1 MVEKKLSLSKVS
13 KLLKKK
19 TLLCSLWGCEN
30 KSHWAYQVGYL
41 VYKDLFKK
49 VILFDPR
56 KNRFEYGSEGMKQRF
71 FSLLNEKRPDYIFL
85 LLDATEFGLDVLQR
99 IKETSPKTKI
109 IAILG
114 DDDIHFFTRS
124 RYYALFIDYCLI
136 AQVQYLP
143 LYKKD
148 GLTNA
153 ISFLYG
159 VNTNHFRYLNLDKK
173 YDVSFIGTP
182 IPISRVDLIRFLI
195 KNRIKVNI
203 WGRGWRDYPDLNRIY
218 GGSID
223 YKEMPK
229 IINKTK
235 IYLGFTK
242 NRFGIPHS
250 TGKFFEGS
258 ACKTFCLIEN
268 FSEYFK
274 YFNKNSEMV
283 SFNNKYDLLKKI
295 EYYLIHEKE
304 RERIAKN
311 AYKKTIKKHNYH
323 IIYKNIF
330 QEIFTIE
337 KKVRLENYFKSIESS
352 EKPSEFS
359 KGQFLKTDDIIN
371 RIAHNQKII
380 ELSEKEIYE
389 DYDTIKEKLKNF
401 SYVCFSYG
409 KSKADKYK
417 NYLQV
422 YSLERTKKEISCCEY
437 ALQSRNLGRCL
448 AINIYKALKI
458 LKKNDF
464 NGLLNINQ
472 VMVTKNYFLKN
483 FKKFKEIFNG
493 KQIDIIN
500 ENNTAFI
507 EIPLVQIEH
516 LSKVNKSYI
525 NRLDFDS
532 LKEVFRLNFM
542 IDLFLLFSQ
551 KKLFKNF
558 YPYKLFINSVVNGN
572 FFILKCLFNSIL
584 SRENRT
590 KLDTF

>member
-1 MVEKKLSLSKVS
+1 MAEKKLSLSEVS

-30 KSHWAYQVGYL
+30 KGHWAYQGGYL

-71 FSLLNEKRPDYIFL
+71 FSLLKEKKPDYIFL
-85 LLDATEFGLDVLQR
+85 LLDATEFGLDILQR

-109 IAILG
+109 IVIFG

-136 AQVQYLP
+136 AQTQYLS

-153 ISFLYG
+153 ISFLWG
-159 VNTNHFRYLNLDKK
+159 INTNHLRYLNLDKK

-195 KNRIKVNI
+195 KNKIKVNI
-203 WGRGWRDYPDLNRIY
+203 WGRGWRDYPDLNRVY

-223 YKEMPK
+223 YKEMTK
-229 IINKTK
+229 IINQTK

-242 NRFGIPHS
+242 NSFGMPHS

-258 ACKTFCLIEN
+258 ACKTFCLIEH
-268 FSEYFK
+268 FPEYFK
-274 YFNKNSEMV
+274 YFNKNSEMI
-283 SFNNKYDLLKKI
+283 SFNNKQDLLKKV

-311 AYKKTIKKHNYH
+311 AYKKTIKNHNYH
-323 IIYKNIF
+323 IIYKKIF

-337 KKVRLENYFKSIESS
+337 KKERLKNSFKS
-352 EKPSEFS
+352 
-359 KGQFLKTDDIIN
+359 
-371 RIAHNQKII
+371 NQKII
-380 ELSEKEIYE
+380 ELSENEIYE

-409 KSKADKYK
+409 KSKPDKYK

-422 YSLERTKKEISCCEY
+422 YSLEKTGKEISCCEY
-437 ALQSRNLGRCL
+437 TLQSRNLGRCL

-458 LKKNDF
+458 LKKEDF

-516 LSKVNKSYI
+516 LSRINRIYI

-532 LKEVFRLNFM
+532 LKKVFRLNFM
-542 IDLFLLFSQ
+542 IDIFLLFSQ
-551 KKLFKNF
+551 KKLFKNL
-558 YPYKLFINSVVNGN
+558 YPYKLFINSIINGN
-572 FFILKCLFNSIL
+572 FFILKCLFSSIF
-584 SRENRT
+584 SRENRA
-590 KLDTF
+590 KL

>member
-1 MVEKKLSLSKVS
+1 MAEKKLSLSETG

-30 KSHWAYQVGYL
+30 KDHWAYQGGYL
-41 VYKDLFKK
+41 VYKDLFEK

-56 KNRFEYGSEGMKQRF
+56 KNRLECGSEGMKQRF
-71 FSLLNEKRPDYIFL
+71 FSLLKDKKPDYLFL
-85 LLDATEFGLDVLQR
+85 LLDATEFGLDILQR

-109 IAILG
+109 AFILG

-136 AQVQYLP
+136 AQTQYLS
-143 LYKKD
+143 LYKRD

-153 ISFLYG
+153 IPFLWG
-159 VNTNHFRYLNLDKK
+159 VNTNHLRYLNLDKK
-173 YDVSFIGTP
+173 YDVSFVGAP
-182 IPISRVDLIRFLI
+182 IPTSRVNLIRFLI
-195 KNRIKVNI
+195 KNKIKVNI
-203 WGRGWRDYPDLNRIY
+203 WGRGWKDYPDLNRIC

-223 YKEMPK
+223 YEKMNK
-229 IINKTK
+229 IINQTK

-242 NRFGIPHS
+242 NSFGIPHS

-258 ACKTFCLIEN
+258 ACKTFCLIEH

-283 SFNNKYDLLKKI
+283 SFNNKQELLKKVK
-295 EYYLIHEKE
+295 YYLIHEKE

-311 AYKKTIKKHNYH
+311 AYKKTIKNHNYH
-323 IIYKNIF
+323 IIYKKIF

-337 KKVRLENYFKSIESS
+337 KKEQLNNSLKSDQKS
-352 EKPSEFS
+352 
-359 KGQFLKTDDIIN
+359 N
-371 RIAHNQKII
+371 HKII
-380 ELSEKEIYE
+380 EISENEIYK
-389 DYDTIKEKLKNF
+389 DYDAIKEKLKNF

-409 KSKADKYK
+409 KSRPNKYK
-417 NYLQV
+417 NYLQA
-422 YSLERTKKEISCCEY
+422 YSLEKTGKEISCCEY
-437 ALQSRNLGRCL
+437 TLQSKNLGRCL
-448 AINIYKALKI
+448 AINVYKAFKI
-458 LKKNDF
+458 LKKEYF

-472 VMVTKNYFLKN
+472 FMVTKDYFLKN

-493 KQIDIIN
+493 GQIDIID

-507 EIPLVQIEH
+507 EIPLLQIEN
-516 LSKVNKSYI
+516 LSRVNKRYI

-532 LKEVFRLNFM
+532 LKKVFRLNFM

-558 YPYKLFINSVVNGN
+558 YPYKLFINSIVNGN
-572 FFILKCLFNSIL
+572 FFVLKCLFSSIL
-584 SRENRT
+584 SRENRD
-590 KLDTF
+590 KL

>member
-1 MVEKKLSLSKVS
+1 MVEKKLSLSEVG

-30 KSHWAYQVGYL
+30 KSHWAYQNGYL
-41 VYKDLFKK
+41 VYKDLFKR

-71 FSLLNEKRPDYIFL
+71 FSLLKEEKPDYIFL
-85 LLDATEFGLDVLQR
+85 LLDATEFGLDILQR

-109 IAILG
+109 IVILG

-124 RYYALFIDYCLI
+124 RYYAFFIDYCLI
-136 AQVQYLP
+136 AQTQYLS
-143 LYKKD
+143 LYKKE

-159 VNTNHFRYLNLDKK
+159 VNTDHLRYLNLDKK

-203 WGRGWRDYPDLNRIY
+203 WGRGWRDYPDLNHIY
-218 GGSID
+218 SGSID
-223 YKEMPK
+223 YEEMPK
-229 IINKTK
+229 IINQTK

-258 ACKTFCLIEN
+258 ACRTFCLIEH

-274 YFNKNSEMV
+274 YFNKDSEMV
-283 SFNNKYDLLKKI
+283 SFNNEQDLLKKI
-295 EYYLIHEKE
+295 EYYLIHKKE
-304 RERIAKN
+304 REWIAKN
-311 AYKKTIKKHNYH
+311 AYKKTIKEHNYH
-323 IIYKNIF
+323 IIYKKIF

-337 KKVRLENYFKSIESS
+337 KYSPKIVLPRLKQ
-352 EKPSEFS
+352 EF
-359 KGQFLKTDDIIN
+359 
-371 RIAHNQKII
+371 I
-380 ELSEKEIYE
+380 ELSNKDMNL
-389 DYDTIKEKLKNF
+389 DYSALKEKLKNYH
-401 SYVCFSYG
+401 YVCFSYG
-409 KSKADKYK
+409 KSKPDKYK

-422 YSLERTKKEISCCEY
+422 YSLEKTKKEISCCEY
-437 ALQSRNLGRCL
+437 ALQSKNLGRCL
-448 AINIYKALKI
+448 AINIYKAFKI

-483 FKKFKEIFNG
+483 FEKFKEIFKG

-516 LSKVNKSYI
+516 LSRVNKSYI
-525 NRLDFDS
+525 NRLGFNS

-551 KKLFKNF
+551 KKIFKNF
-558 YPYKLFINSVVNGN
+558 YPYKLFINSIVNGH
-572 FFILKCLFNSIL
+572 FFILKCLFSSIL
-584 SRENRT
+584 SRENRA
-590 KLDTF
+590 KLDIF